1 MNAGYTLTVYYY
13 IAISREPKD
22 DEGEK
27 SWFSGRVL
35 H

>member
-1 MNAGYTLTVYYY
+1 MNAGYTLAVYY